1 MGDINAEMDSLI
13 KLSMSTNSWKT
24 HKTAV
29 DSFNCLR
36 ISYGFDDI
44 LPATVDHIA
53 YLSHKGLA
61 ASTVSTYISGLS
73 HAHKINDLIDNTK
86 SFIISKLLEGLRR
99 KYPQRPDAR
108 TPISRDM
115 LKRIIH
121 SLQTICSSLYEACL
135 FSSAFSL
142 AFCAMLGVSE
152 ITVTSK
158 TDESGHALNFEDVT
172 FHKMG
177 DQGEMHVQIRS
188 SKTDQKA
195 NSITLVL
202 QKQTELDICPVYL
215 LQSFLRVLFSG
226 IKGSDKLYVPFDGSA
241 LTRYQFCS
249 VLQKCFLSFCEVPF
263 HIRSHSFRIVRVT
276 EMAKHG
282 VDEET
287 IKLCG
292 RLISDS
298 YLRYIRI

>member
-1 MGDINAEMDSLI
+1 
-13 KLSMSTNSWKT
+13 
-24 HKTAV
+24 
-29 DSFNCLR
+29 
-36 ISYGFDDI
+36 
-44 LPATVDHIA
+44 
-53 YLSHKGLA
+53 
-61 ASTVSTYISGLS
+61 
-73 HAHKINDLIDNTK
+73 
-86 SFIISKLLEGLRR
+86 
-99 KYPQRPDAR
+99 
-108 TPISRDM
+108 
-115 LKRIIH
+115 
-121 SLQTICSSLYEACL
+121 
-135 FSSAFSL
+135 
-142 AFCAMLGVSE
+142 MLGVSE